1 LGGITEKITP
11 LGGPVDEQCSWGFA
25 CWSFFKAFV
34 INRQGWIES
43 FGISSLPVCLTL
55 FCLFWWKWWC
65 LYFVVFF
72 SCDDFMGGDLISV
85 FFLVLVH
92 FASRA

>member
-1 LGGITEKITP
+1 MNNVLGDLLVGRFSRRLLSIDRDGLNL
-11 LGGPVDEQCSWGFA
+11 LGF
-25 CWSFFKAFV
+25 
-34 INRQGWIES
+34 
-43 FGISSLPVCLTL
+43 SSLPVCLTL